1 MVLNRRDFLKKT
13 GIISVSAVSAPMLM
27 NLLGNMGCAPAVKR
41 EFNDSEIKAILE
53 NALTRG
59 GDFSEIF
66 IEDTTSLRLE
76 MSEQLFTS
84 ATVGIAGGIGVR
96 TVDEDKNGYAYI
108 NGHDFKGALEA
119 AATAA
124 FIASTNKGSK
134 AAEPV
139 AIDFP
144 KTAKVEIPIESI
156 SETEKM
162 ELVNEADRTARNFSQ
177 HIKQVDITYYDHICK
192 RKIINSNGLLIE
204 NELPLIWLVI
214 EVLAEKNGIR
224 HKGRCRLSAHQGYEF
239 FELNNIKEAA
249 IKAATEAVVMLE
261 AKPAPSGGMP
271 VVMHPGW
278 GGVLIHEAVGHGLE
292 GDFIYKGASIY
303 TDKLGQKVASPL
315 VTMVDDSSW
324 PNARGTTEFDDEG
337 TIGKRNV
344 LIEKGILKGF
354 MHDLISAK
362 MLNAN
367 PTGNGRR
374 ESYRHYPIPR
384 MTNTFLDNG
393 NSKHDDIIADTKN
406 GLYVKALSGGS
417 VDTISGQFNFVVREA
432 YLIEDGKVT
441 APVSGATLIGKGID
455 VLTNIDAVADN
466 LELGVGICGKGQWV
480 PVTAGVPTFRV
491 AKGITVGGA
500 A

>member
-1 MVLNRRDFLKKT
+1 MALNRRDFLKKT
-13 GIISVSAVSAPMLM
+13 GIISVSAVSAPMLL
-27 NLLGNMGCAPAVKR
+27 NLLNNMGCAPAVKR
-41 EFNDSEIKAILE
+41 EFSDSEIKAILE
-53 NALTRG
+53 NARSRG

-66 IEDTTSLRLE
+66 IEDTASLRLK

-84 ATVGIAGGIGVR
+84 ATAGVAGGVGVR

-108 NGHDFKGALEA
+108 NGYDFSGALEA
-119 AATAA
+119 SSTAA
-124 FIASTNKGSK
+124 FIASTNHGSK
-134 AAEPV
+134 TAEPI
-139 AIDFP
+139 ASDFP
-144 KTAKVEIPIESI
+144 NTVKVEIPIESI
-156 SETEKM
+156 PELKKM
-162 ELVNEADRTARNFSQ
+162 ELMNEADNAARNFSQ
-177 HIKQVDITYYDHICK
+177 YVKQVDITYYDQICR

-204 NELPLIWLVI
+204 NKLPLIWFVI
-214 EVLAEKNGIR
+214 EVLAEKNGVR
-224 HKGRCRLSAHQGYEF
+224 HKGRCRLSVHQGFEF
-239 FELNNIKEAA
+239 FEQNNIREAA
-249 IKAATEAVVMLE
+249 IKAAAEAVVMLD

-303 TDKLGQKVASPL
+303 SDKLGRKVASPL
-315 VTMVDDSSW
+315 VTMVDDSAW

-337 TIGKRNV
+337 TIGQRNV
-344 LIEKGILKGF
+344 LIEKGILKGY

-362 MLNAN
+362 MLHAK

-393 NSKHDDIIADTKN
+393 NAKHDDIIADTKN

-417 VDTISGQFNFVVREA
+417 VDTISGQFNFIVREA

-441 APVSGATLIGKGID
+441 TPAAGATLIGKGID

-480 PVTAGVPTFRV
+480 PVTAGVPTIRV